1 MTQKVYRTHQG
12 QTVDIGSLI
21 LRNEQ
26 TRAVGNMNV
35 NARGDRLDADNR
47 PIDSKNQQLQRHY
60 QKQVGNVTDTP
71 VSMGRHP
78 SEPKTPPPKNPT
90 KAKAPVAKP
99 VIPPPPED
107 FDDGF
112 DKKSVTSVPKTDI
125 PEGGLA
131 AAIARAREVKQ
142 ELLPTPKQMLRNK
155 PGVSKI

>member
-12 QTVDIGSLI
+12 QTIDLGALI

-26 TRAVGNMNV
+26 TRAVGNMNI
-35 NARGDRLDADNR
+35 NARGDRVDADNR

-60 QKQVGNVTDTP
+60 RKQVGNVTDTS
-71 VSMGRHP
+71 VSMGQHP
-78 SEPKTPPPKNPT
+78 GEPKTPRSKNTAKT
-90 KAKAPVAKP
+90 KTASAPA

-112 DKKSVTSVPKTDI
+112 DKKSVASVSKADL

-142 ELLPTPKQMLRNK
+142 ELLPTPKQLLRNK